1 MRYRPAY
8 KPGVD
13 CLPRIEDKGNGSIEA
28 AEVGP
33 LLAGRNPHHSRFQER
48 QPQAEGEED
57 VNSRLTSTKDGI
69 V

>member
-1 MRYRPAY
+1 MYRPAY

-33 LLAGRNPHHSRFQER
+33 LSAGRNPR
-48 QPQAEGEED
+48 PCKGEED